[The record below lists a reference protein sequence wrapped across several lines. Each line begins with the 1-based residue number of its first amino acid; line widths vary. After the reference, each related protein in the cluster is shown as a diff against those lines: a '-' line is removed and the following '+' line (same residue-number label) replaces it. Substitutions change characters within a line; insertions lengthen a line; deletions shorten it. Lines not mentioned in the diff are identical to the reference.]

1 MSTTE
6 ELKAIVAAAPE
17 GAEYVDSELA
27 EDGKTMLT
35 RSLSDIE
42 TIIRLQVALE
52 SALEACYELDEY
64 GVRELNENYLKAIL
78 VLAKGESK

>member
-1 MSTTE
+1 MNTLQ
-6 ELKAIVAAAPE
+6 ELIAIRDGAPE
-17 GAEYVDSELA
+17 GSEYVDSELA
-27 EDGKTMLT
+27 QDGTTMLT

-64 GVRELNENYLKAIL
+64 GVRELNENYLKATL
-78 VLAKGESK
+78 VMAKGESK